1 MNILITS
8 AGRRGYIVEY
18 FKKALKGNGEV
29 HVGNSSPFSTAFAY
43 ADRTVITPLIYS
55 EEYIPFLLSY
65 CKKYSIT
72 MLISLF
78 DIDLMILAQNKKKF
92 EEEGIC
98 VIVSNSEVI
107 RRCNDKW
114 ETYLFCKSENI
125 TTPRTYID
133 LQKAKNELKT
143 GNLQFPVIIK
153 PRWGMG
159 SLQIYSADNLEE
171 LETLYKKCKRD
182 IRKTYLKY
190 ESDADI
196 ENSVLIQ
203 ERMVG
208 QEYGI
213 DIINDLQGN
222 FQRAIAKKKYGLR
235 AGETDC
241 AEIIK
246 NKEMDEFSE
255 HLAKILGHIGNLDV
269 DAFVSNGKIYLL
281 EMNARFGGGYPFSYL
296 AGADLPSAII
306 RWVSGEKLNGEL
318 EGVRYGKIMHKDI
331 RFVDLTPFIL
341 EGKNETV

>member
-18 FKKALKGNGEV
+18 FKKALKEKGEV

-72 MLISLF
+72 VLISLF
-78 DIDLMILAQNKKKF
+78 DIDIMILAQNKKRFK
-92 EEEGIC
+92 EEGIH
-98 VIVSNSEVI
+98 VIVSDSEVI

-114 ETYLFCKSENI
+114 ETYCFCRRQNI
-125 TTPRTYID
+125 DTPATYID
-133 LQKAKNELKT
+133 LIKANDELKV

-159 SLQIYSADNLEE
+159 SLQIYSAYNCEE
-171 LETLYKKCKRD
+171 LELLYKKCKRD

-190 ESDADI
+190 ESNVDI

-203 ERMVG
+203 QQLVG

-213 DIINDLQGN
+213 DIINDLQGK

-241 AEIIK
+241 AEIIR
-246 NKEMDEFSE
+246 NDEMDKFSK
-255 HLAKILGHIGNLDV
+255 HLASIMGHIGNLDV
-269 DAFVSNGKIYLL
+269 DAFIFNGKIYLL
-281 EMNARFGGGYPFSYL
+281 EMNARFGGGYPFSHL
-296 AGADLPSAII
+296 AGIDLPSAII
-306 RWVSGEKLNGEL
+306 KWVSGEKLNGEL
-318 EGVRYGKIMHKDI
+318 EGLQYGEIMHKDI
-331 RFVDLTPFIL
+331 QFVNLTPFFR
-341 EGKNETV
+341 GKNETV